1 MLNKLREGVAQNE
14 DDVTVEEEEEEE
26 DEDDHIPL
34 VRLSNAANPRQ
45 EN

>member
-34 VRLSNAANPRQ
+34 VRRSNVLNYRYAY
-45 EN
+45 

>member
-34 VRLSNAANPRQ
+34 VRRSNVLNYRHAY
-45 EN
+45 